1 MSAENIVLPIFNVG
15 RKYSPT
21 FLNSSR
27 KNSTVHHASG
37 GYSVNIF

>member
-27 KNSTVHHASG
+27 KTVPYIMLAEG
-37 GYSVNIF
+37 IV